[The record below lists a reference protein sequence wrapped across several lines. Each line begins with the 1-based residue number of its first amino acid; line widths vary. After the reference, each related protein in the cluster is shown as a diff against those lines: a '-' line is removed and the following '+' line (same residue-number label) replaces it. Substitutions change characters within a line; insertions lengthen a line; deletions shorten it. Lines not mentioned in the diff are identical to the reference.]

1 MTIRKIVTP
10 PNPTLRT
17 RAQKVKA
24 FNSSLQELIDDMIET
39 LRAAPGVGLAAP
51 QVDVSRRVILV
62 EYAEGSEDAD
72 ENGPERP
79 LKLYIVVNPEISRAS
94 KETLIGN
101 EACLSLPGYAGEVER
116 AQSVTIKGFSRN
128 GQKLKIK
135 ARGWMAR
142 IFQHE
147 IDHLNGILFIDR
159 ATQIWRLEADAE
171 DAPAAA

>member
-17 RAQKVKA
+17 RAHKVKT
-24 FNSSLQELIDDMIET
+24 FSSELERLIDDMIDT

-51 QVDVSRRVILV
+51 QVDVGQRVILV
-62 EYAEGSEDAD
+62 EYAEGSEND
-72 ENGPERP
+72 EDGAPERP
-79 LKLYIVVNPEISRAS
+79 AKLYVVVNPEITRAS
-94 KETLIGN
+94 KETVLGN

-116 AQSVTIKGFSRN
+116 AQSVTVKGFNRH

-135 ARGWMAR
+135 ASGWMAR

-147 IDHLNGILFIDR
+147 IDHLDGILFIDR
-159 ATQIWRLEADAE
+159 ATEIWRSEPDNE
-171 DAPAAA
+171 NAPAAA

>member
-17 RAQKVKA
+17 RAQKVKT
-24 FNSSLQELIDDMIET
+24 FTPELQELVDDMIET
-39 LRAAPGVGLAAP
+39 LHAAPGIGLAAP
-51 QVDVSRRVILV
+51 QVDVGQRVILV
-62 EYAEGSEDAD
+62 EYAEGSEDDD
-72 ENGPERP
+72 EEAPERP
-79 LKLYIVVNPEISRAS
+79 PRLYIVVNPEITRAS
-94 KETLIGN
+94 KETVLGN

-116 AQSVTIKGFSRN
+116 AQSVTVKGFNRH

-147 IDHLNGILFIDR
+147 IDHLDGILFIDR
-159 ATQIWRLEADAE
+159 ATEIWRFEPE
-171 DAPAAA
+171 DANAPVAA